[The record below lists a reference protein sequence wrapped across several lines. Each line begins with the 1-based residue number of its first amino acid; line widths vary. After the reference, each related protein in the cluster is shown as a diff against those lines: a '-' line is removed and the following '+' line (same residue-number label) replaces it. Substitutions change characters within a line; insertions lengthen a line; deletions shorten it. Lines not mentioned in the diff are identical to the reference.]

1 VVRFGLHAHTCFC
14 FGVDAMQRLNTLVR
28 QIAPLSAS
36 ACSSEVSEDLKKEMA
51 PTGTLRVALNMRNEL
66 LISGKSASGEP
77 DGIAPSMASAFA
89 KQLGVPVQFVP
100 YDSPAELSKDAEHDK
115 WDVAMIGADPARAV
129 FVNFTRPYC
138 QIEAT
143 YAVPTTSGAQKC
155 ADVDKEGVKIAGCA
169 GAAYVLWL
177 EKNLKNATLQTVEGH
192 DATYQHFSDE
202 GCQAIAGLRPKL
214 KKDASKRPATRILKD
229 KFMAVEQAACTKKGR
244 AKGFKLLSEFID
256 EAKKSGMVAEL
267 LKKFKKEKDLT
278 IP

>member
-1 VVRFGLHAHTCFC
+1 
-14 FGVDAMQRLNTLVR
+14 MQRLSTLVR

-36 ACSSEVSEDLKKEMA
+36 VCSSEVTDDVKKEMA

-77 DGIAPSMASAFA
+77 EGIAPSMASAFA
-89 KQLGVPVQFVP
+89 DKLGVPVQFIP
-100 YDSPAELSKDAEHDK
+100 YDSPAELSNDAEHDK
-115 WDVAMIGADPARAV
+115 WDIAMIGADPSRAT
-129 FVNFTRPYC
+129 FVDFTRPYC

-143 YAVPTTSGAQKC
+143 FAVPTTSGAQKC
-155 ADVDKEGVKIAGCA
+155 AEVDKDGVKIAGCA

-177 EKNLKNATLQTVEGH
+177 EANLKKAKLETVEGH
-192 DATYQHFSDE
+192 DATYEYFRDE

-244 AKGFKLLSEFID
+244 EKGFKLLSEFID
-256 EAKKSGMVAEL
+256 DAKKSGMVSEL